1 MRISADTALSIS
13 VRVSSDAAQSDARV
27 LRLPWRCLSR
37 SDLTHVKA
45 HLDRAGDHTECE
57 EPGSRV
63 VLGRS
68 CQIWQRNHRAANGTF
83 GAIMLAFG
91 LALFLLLTPSA
102 QAHEFSASQDA
113 SPAKV
118 FPSTSIAG
126 CEADRAASTATVLF
140 ASAPDD
146 SGCHNGAA
154 HANCGLCASGHCFA
168 CSAAVLAAASD
179 IGLVPEPY
187 APVFLDQSGFALT
200 KPDEAFRPPRSVL

>member
-1 MRISADTALSIS
+1 MQN
-13 VRVSSDAAQSDARV
+13 VRSWKPA
-27 LRLPWRCLSR
+27 
-37 SDLTHVKA
+37 
-45 HLDRAGDHTECE
+45 
-57 EPGSRV
+57 

-68 CQIWQRNHRAANGTF
+68 CQIWQRDDRTASGTF

-91 LALFLLLTPSA
+91 LALFLLLMPSGQT

-113 SPAKV
+113 SSTKV
-118 FPSTSIAG
+118 VPSIAG
-126 CEADRAASTATVLF
+126 CEADRATSTASVLF

-146 SGCHNGAA
+146 SGCHDSAA

-179 IGLVPEPY
+179 IGLVPVRC
-187 APVFLDQSGFALT
+187 APVFIDQSGAALT